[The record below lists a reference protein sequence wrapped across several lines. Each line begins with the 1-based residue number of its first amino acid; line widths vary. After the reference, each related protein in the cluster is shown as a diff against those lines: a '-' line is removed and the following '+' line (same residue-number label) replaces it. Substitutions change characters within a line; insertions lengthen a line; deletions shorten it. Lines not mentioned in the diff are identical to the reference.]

1 MGFLIKL
8 HCSKNCCQE
17 RSKWCSPF
25 IPLLKQC
32 QWKKVTWAF
41 KSALYTLWKIISHQ
55 LAFHMTSQKKS
66 ILKKAIVAPPVFF
79 AGTLCSLGFPS
90 FPTINWDFQFVWAH
104 SPLCSIK
111 VIFHIIRHEN
121 LKKCDLCKRTKE
133 PGKAVGLVGWL
144 TVRWRCVQAA
154 WSGWRWPDRCN
165 LEPTWRT
172 WTPPHTQHDLEKME
186 KRTECHIPEELF
198 EWKKSKTLSE

>member
-17 RSKWCSPF
+17 HSKCRSPF
-25 IPLLKQC
+25 IPLLK
-32 QWKKVTWAF
+32 KVTRAF

-55 LAFHMTSQKKS
+55 LAFHTTSQKKS
-66 ILKKAIVAPPVFF
+66 ALKKAIVATPVFF

-90 FPTINWDFQFVWAH
+90 FPTMIWDFQFVRAH

-111 VIFHIIRHEN
+111 AIFHIIRHEN
-121 LKKCDLCKRTKE
+121 LTKFDLCERTKE
-133 PGKAVGLVGWL
+133 PGKVVGLAGWL

-154 WSGWRWPDRCN
+154 WSGWRWRDRCN
-165 LEPTWRT
+165 LAPTWRT

-198 EWKKSKTLSE
+198 EWKK